1 MICFTDHKKKS
12 MQGKSR
18 KKITLSVLSSAAFVV
33 VFLFREQLEIMR
45 GCSYYANKTLL
56 A

>member
-1 MICFTDHKKKS
+1 MQLINNFFINFKKTWR
-12 MQGKSR
+12 QNIIYIG
-18 KKITLSVLSSAAFVV
+18 FVV